1 MPALF
6 AGLGWTGEAEGHDD
20 LSLAAE
26 EVVQTATSREL
37 TFQRCVAGQE
47 GKHPWCGWRLVA
59 QGWSGRGGAFVV
71 CRVSCSLTDANATAS
86 RLTMAVIVSF
96 WCATPVLLWLPL
108 LRTEYSTLRPGRGS
122 KRGCIL
128 CFPILLHSV

>member
-59 QGWSGRGGAFVV
+59 QRWSGRGGAFVV

-86 RLTMAVIVSF
+86 RLTMVVIVRLVCHSRSF
-96 WCATPVLLWLPL
+96 VVAFASYGVLYVTA
-108 LRTEYSTLRPGRGS
+108 RAGQQEGVY
-122 KRGCIL
+122 IL
-128 CFPILLHSV
+128 FSIILHSV